1 MSVEEESIAAVL
13 RRVDAVNSMDL
24 DSLDEHYTEDYAE
37 HNAFG
42 GMLPGLEG
50 VKQTL
55 TQFFAGMP
63 DQHFEVDDIF
73 AEGTKVVV
81 RGTVT
86 ATHTGDFFGIPASNK
101 RLSWSGIEIVD
112 VRDGKV
118 AERWLLADT
127 MGMMKQMGVGQEGD
141 ESQER
146 VSQ

>member
-1 MSVEEESIAAVL
+1 MTVEEESIAAVL
-13 RRVDAVNSMDL
+13 RRIDAVNSKDL
-24 DSLDEHYTEDYAE
+24 DNLDEHYTEDYVE

-42 GMLPGLEG
+42 GALSGLEG

-55 TQFFAGMP
+55 TEFFSAMP
-63 DQHFEVDDIF
+63 DQVFEVDDIF

-86 ATHTGDFFGIPASNK
+86 ATHTGEFYGMPPSNR
-101 RLSWSGIEIVD
+101 RLKWSGIEIVN

-127 MGMMKQMGVGQEGD
+127 VGMMQQMGVGAGD
-141 ESQER
+141 GDKPGGE
-146 VSQ
+146 